1 MDKKRSY
8 LFATLL
14 LLLTAVAASAQGPQ
28 EPQALLRAN
37 ENAAAPAAEKYY
49 VELQMNVPLK
59 AKIYQALS
67 EANPPQI
74 GLLLSKG
81 VPLTPAG
88 SFTNTFIVSPADG
101 GKRTRFLM
109 YVPAD
114 MAPFTDFAKKKFAV
128 LLTNYL
134 DDADKPVVRVITVD
148 KVFSRELATDF
159 PVCRRN
165 QFGMS
170 VDYALDG
177 DSFTRA
183 EQLYD
188 YLTSLKT
195 NPTKLQGLKISV
207 EPLTR
212 KQVETRYVTGV
223 TVYPATKED
232 LKHNDTMSACFATD
246 GDVPTEKFDA
256 ALLLPADAPVE
267 FVEPKVVTGL
277 TGLAAEASPAV
288 FASKDKAVGLRP
300 IDKDLNVGLSLISS
314 VKDVEQPDKT
324 ILRKR
329 NTIGT
334 LDLRVGLLR
343 DVERLSVRENKVAGA
358 LPPLKEC
365 GVVSNYTPATSTEAG
380 TITIGGYTPDGGI
393 AAGVDLPGVVVGA
406 EQCLHFKWV
415 DDAGA
420 ISSINTS
427 HPSDPVFK
435 PFMTGLEPPDVTAGT
450 YSIFTPF
457 YVDTKVSTGK
467 ITKDTASLNRV
478 VFGTQ
483 EELRYY
489 ANNFRFPTFYRY
501 IFQGNHASDRD
512 FKQREFKGT
521 FEFRPVF
528 GPLNHPYD
536 PTNTTAR
543 PRELCPTCKPPFK
556 LLPIRYGYEFVPIVG
571 AEIGKTYFRHRPAE
585 AVKPSDTV
593 RRIYFGFD
601 STLYPTPNVTFTA
614 SELLYVRGEKKDD
627 RLHNYFLGE
636 IAYRLDNFSTARAA
650 HSIFF
655 SWERGGQPPF
665 DDQDVNVLKVGY
677 RLTATTIFSRFR

>member
-1 MDKKRSY
+1 MDNKRSY

-14 LLLTAVAASAQGPQ
+14 LLLAAVAANAQ

-37 ENAAAPAAEKYY
+37 ENAAAPAAEQYY
-49 VELQMNVPLK
+49 VELQMNAPLK
-59 AKIYQALS
+59 AEVYQALS

-101 GKRTRFLM
+101 GKRTRFRM

-114 MAPFTDFAKKKFAV
+114 MAPFTDFAKQKFAV

-134 DDADKPVVRVITVD
+134 DNAGKPVVRVLTVD

-159 PVCRRN
+159 AVCRRN

-170 VDYALDG
+170 VDYDLADAY
-177 DSFTRA
+177 SFTRA

-212 KQVETRYVTGV
+212 KQVETHYVTGV

-256 ALLLPADAPVE
+256 ELLLPADAPVE
-267 FVEPKVVTGL
+267 FIEPKVVTGL
-277 TGLAAEASPAV
+277 TGLAAEASPEV

-300 IDKDLNVGLSLISS
+300 IDKDLNVALSLVSS

-324 ILRKR
+324 TLRQR

-365 GVVSNYTPATSTEAG
+365 GVVSKYTPATSTEAG
-380 TITIGGYTPDGGI
+380 TITIGGYTPEGGI
-393 AAGVDLPGVVVGA
+393 APGVDLPGVVVGA

-427 HPSDPVFK
+427 HPSDPVFT
-435 PFMTGLEPPDVTAGT
+435 PFITGLEPPDVTAGT

-457 YVDTKVSTGK
+457 YVDAKVSTGK

-489 ANNFRFPTFYRY
+489 ANNFRFPTFYRF

-543 PRELCPTCKPPFK
+543 ARELCPTCKPLFK
-556 LLPIRYGYEFVPIVG
+556 LLPIRYGYEFVPVVG

-636 IAYRLDNFSTARAA
+636 FAYRLDNFSTARAA